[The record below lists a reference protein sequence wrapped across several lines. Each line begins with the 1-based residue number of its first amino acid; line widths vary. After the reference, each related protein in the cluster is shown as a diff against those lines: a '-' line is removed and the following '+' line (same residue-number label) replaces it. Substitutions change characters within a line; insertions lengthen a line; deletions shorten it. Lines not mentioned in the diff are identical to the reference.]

1 MSSPKPIH
9 MDPNILNEHFC
20 STTQRLLGATP
31 MLSDNPEEMI
41 NSLAYRKSDTFSL
54 HKVTYGEVLQ
64 QLRCMRSDSST
75 GPDEILIS

>member
-1 MSSPKPIH
+1 
-9 MDPNILNEHFC
+9 MDPSILNEHFC

-64 QLRCMRSDSST
+64 QLKCMRSDSST
-75 GPDEILIS
+75 GPDEILVS

>member
-1 MSSPKPIH
+1 MLSPKPIH

-20 STTQRLLGATP
+20 STTCLLGATS

-54 HKVTYGEVLQ
+54 HKVTYREALQ
-64 QLRCMRSDSST
+64 QLKCMRSDIST